1 MHTHRLPSL
10 SWCRSLCQKWELF
23 YVERSSF
30 KWKVNGQCWCN
41 ILPFQQM
48 LAIIKHF
55 VDDNI
60 IYLSATQLMHAP
72 VHGARNT
79 VQQQNSQL
87 RFFWAMA
94 PTGQSW
100 TQLITILREST
111 EAWIRVASTTNLKKS
126 SSDCLNS
133 GKAVIQHLC
142 EKMRCSFFR
151 VLPGI
156 AEALRR
162 WSWKINYHLTAS
174 YLSNV
179 RAKNSQNRLM

>member
-1 MHTHRLPSL
+1 
-10 SWCRSLCQKWELF
+10 
-23 YVERSSF
+23 
-30 KWKVNGQCWCN
+30 
-41 ILPFQQM
+41 M

-60 IYLSATQLMHAP
+60 IYLS
-72 VHGARNT
+72 
-79 VQQQNSQL
+79 
-87 RFFWAMA
+87 
-94 PTGQSW
+94 
-100 TQLITILREST
+100 
-111 EAWIRVASTTNLKKS
+111 VASTTNLKKS

-162 WSWKINYHLTAS
+162 
-174 YLSNV
+174 
-179 RAKNSQNRLM
+179 